1 MGSLLGYRVWDPLGE
16 MSLDPKFSVVIKGL
30 DVILRVLGS
39 HGWFLSNREYREELT
54 PVVCRHERDVIHV
67 N

>member
-1 MGSLLGYRVWDPLGE
+1 

-30 DVILRVLGS
+30 DVILRVQGS
-39 HGWFLSNREYREELT
+39 HGRFSSREDKEELT
-54 PVVCRHERDVIHV
+54 LVVCRHERDLIRV

>member
-1 MGSLLGYRVWDPLGE
+1 

-39 HGWFLSNREYREELT
+39 HGRFLSNREYREELT